1 MSTISREKG
10 LTSVL
15 MRSSTPAPNEKVLK
29 YLDGIAIAQSEG
41 EIEAE
46 DYHDE
51 LRSNRSGVSRHSR
64 TVGSP
69 SQNGAVSPRSQN
81 GQILQELAG
90 SPVSYER
97 LLSSDQRLHEAQ
109 EDEDDM
115 ASDVQQRSEGG
126 TALPVP
132 EPGPHDAPGPHY
144 ISYGS
149 SFGNLGPL
157 PTDDF
162 PQNAHNLWTNPVWTP
177 DPSGAQ
183 VPWNLNTGNSFEGGL
198 GLENVASRG
207 SSIAIGVESPTNK
220 TRTRSQAPSRA
231 SEKQPSEHRSQ
242 PPASPKA
249 GSRAPT
255 ARTAERPFSPQ
266 SVKSYGTSKTRPT
279 ENGTA
284 YPPLP
289 ESRFDDESMHDGPS
303 LPARSRA
310 ARSKAPSKAASVSP
324 SDSLSQVNIKRYKSP
339 SHREGSNVNQ
349 SEAGVN
355 GADFSPRSTVR
366 QVPVNGN
373 GRVPMSPT
381 NLSHQSRPFSPYH
394 HAPTQEDLLA
404 AAARGRGMVI
414 TEEEEEEEP
423 AKASSVAHSKMSKAS
438 RTASTAPS
446 ASPSHRTRQSA
457 ITNGKAP
464 SKQSSVAPSKQ
475 PSVAPS
481 KQPSVAP
488 SKQPSVAPSQQ
499 SRASRKRDVDATPTP
514 SRPHTPD
521 MDELNQE
528 EARIVE
534 QALASAVRTPRTSY
548 YTPSALDAEV
558 QQSSFHD
565 NELCILLH
573 QLKAPQT
580 HELVRKVVLKAVKQR
595 MKKLSMKYDNESI
608 KHYQKTYHNHDPIEE
623 LPVEDSDEPPRWAS
637 DLKREILLMQQ
648 RIESLGPKIENLRPP
663 PPPQSYA
670 EEGNFYDDDQYTT
683 TPVTQTVNIHTQA
696 TGTMAESM
704 YQPETEM
711 TMEDAPLGGHLEN
724 DAEFEDD
731 GEITEPTHRGFP
743 APAIHQTR
751 TPPNY
756 ALSDDRD
763 DSPGQQ
769 YLEEELYKLHQRPS
783 ATGEDQ
789 TTWDLRRSDVPD
801 EYDEEAPAVAPT
813 IPGSET
819 GDFGRRSASPPLP
832 PIPRDDTGQRSL
844 VQQYN
849 RNYNDPQQDLPPWQK
864 IHQRLLSWAIVW
876 PLSEL
881 DEALNSTTRGHQV
894 NEVAMSIWS
903 TQTYKRY
910 VRSRMT
916 DTPSGVVDR
925 LFVPPNMADAISNA
939 VFNGRH
945 GDACG
950 MLRDLWTPFGLQGMP
965 RLLVVL
971 AKHRNDENHWV
982 VHRFSLP
989 DGALTTYD
997 SYPERNLPDGRP
1009 LAWWFAIR
1017 VAWSN
1022 AIYPSPD
1029 KLMQKIVRLHRPMQ
1043 LPIDNSVS
1051 AGGIWRNILMGSRA
1065 ERSLDLER
1073 LRDLINTEVKNLRQ
1087 RKLMGKLSI
1096 NAPRPQWEDM
1106 S

>member
-1 MSTISREKG
+1 MSTAGGEKD
-10 LTSVL
+10 LTRVL
-15 MRSSTPAPNEKVLK
+15 MRSTTPVLK
-29 YLDGIAIAQSEG
+29 YLDGMATAQSEG
-41 EIEAE
+41 EMETQ
-46 DYHDE
+46 DYQDE
-51 LRSNRSGVSRHSR
+51 LRSNHSGASRHSR
-64 TVGSP
+64 TIGSR
-69 SQNGAVSPRSQN
+69 SQNGALSPRSQN
-81 GQILQELAG
+81 GQIFHELVG
-90 SPVSYER
+90 SLVSYER
-97 LLSSDQRLHEAQ
+97 LPPSDRRLHEME
-109 EDEDDM
+109 EDVDDM

-144 ISYGS
+144 ISYSS
-149 SFGNLGPL
+149 SFGNFGPL
-157 PTDDF
+157 PPDDLP
-162 PQNAHNLWTNPVWTP
+162 PQNALNTWVNTAWTP
-177 DPSGAQ
+177 DLANGQ
-183 VPWNLNTGNSFEGGL
+183 IPWNLNTGNSFEGGL
-198 GLENVASRG
+198 GLDNVASHRG
-207 SSIAIGVESPTNK
+207 TSIDIGVESPSNK

-231 SEKQPSEHRSQ
+231 SEKQGSEHYSQ
-242 PPASPKA
+242 PPTSPKA
-249 GSRAPT
+249 ASRAPT
-255 ARTAERPFSPQ
+255 ARTTDRPLSPPQ
-266 SVKSYGTSKTRPT
+266 SVKSHGTNKTRPT
-279 ENGTA
+279 EKGTV

-289 ESRFDDESMHDGPS
+289 ESRFGDESMYDGPS
-303 LPARSRA
+303 SPTRSRA
-310 ARSKAPSKAASVSP
+310 ARSKAPSKAPSVSP
-324 SDSLSQVNIKRYKSP
+324 SDSLSQYNVRRYKSP

-349 SEAGVN
+349 SEPGVN
-355 GADFSPRSTVR
+355 GADLSPRSTVR
-366 QVPVNGN
+366 QLPVNGN

-381 NLSHQSRPFSPYH
+381 SFSHQSRPFSPYR

-404 AAARGRGMVI
+404 AATRGRAIVI
-414 TEEEEEEEP
+414 PEEEEP
-423 AKASSVAHSKMSKAS
+423 TKASSVAHSRASK
-438 RTASTAPS
+438 TASAAPS
-446 ASPSHRTRQSA
+446 ATPSHRTRQSVA
-457 ITNGKAP
+457 TNGKASNKLPSIAP
-464 SKQSSVAPSKQ
+464 SKQPSMAPSKPSSIAPSKQ

-481 KQPSVAP
+481 HQGRS
-488 SKQPSVAPSQQ
+488 
-499 SRASRKRDVDATPTP
+499 SRNRDVDATPTP

-548 YTPSALDAEV
+548 YTPSVLDAEV

-580 HELVRKVVLKAVKQR
+580 HDLVRKVVLKAVKQR
-595 MKKLSMKYDNESI
+595 MKKLSMNYDNESI
-608 KHYQKTYHNHDPIEE
+608 KQYQKTYHNHDPISQ
-623 LPVEDSDEPPRWAS
+623 LPVEDVDEPPKWAS

-663 PPPQSYA
+663 PPPQSYV
-670 EEGNFYDDDQYTT
+670 EEGNFYDDDQYTH

-711 TMEDAPLGGHLEN
+711 TMEDAPPGSHFDN
-724 DAEFEDD
+724 AAEFEDD
-731 GEITEPTHRGFP
+731 GEMTEPTHRGFP
-743 APAIHQTR
+743 APTADQIR

-756 ALSDDRD
+756 ALSDGRD

-769 YLEEELYKLHQRPS
+769 YLEEELYKLQQRPS
-783 ATGEDQ
+783 ATGEEQ

-801 EYDEEAPAVAPT
+801 EYDDEESPAVAPT
-813 IPGSET
+813 IPGSEA
-819 GDFGRRSASPPLP
+819 GDLNRRSTSPSLP

-844 VQQYN
+844 VPQPQWN
-849 RNYNDPQQDLPPWQK
+849 GNYNDHQQDLPPWQK

-910 VRSRMT
+910 VRTRMT

-939 VFNGRH
+939 VYNGRH

-950 MLRDLWTPFGLQGMP
+950 MLRDLWGPFGLQGMP

-971 AKHRNDENHWV
+971 AKHRSDENHWV

-989 DGALTTYD
+989 DGSLTTYD
-997 SYPERNLPDGRP
+997 SYPEKNLPDGRP
-1009 LAWWFAIR
+1009 LGWWFAIR
-1017 VAWSN
+1017 VAWPN

-1029 KLMQKIVRLHRPMQ
+1029 NLMQKMVRLHRPMQ
-1043 LPIDNSVS
+1043 LSIDNSVA

-1087 RKLMGKLSI
+1087 RKLLGKLSI

>member
-1 MSTISREKG
+1 GGCGFNGEYCGIVEMTLDNPTASGSGASADISYIPPFYGGCDGEGASCNSSACSEAFHEPDQTYVQVACRNDDVNILITFCEGGESNTSIETGSTAVDVM
-10 LTSVL
+10 LTSTA
-15 MRSSTPAPNEKVLK
+15 SSTSSAQIGTILK
-29 YLDGIAIAQSEG
+29 YLDGIATAQSEG
-41 EIEAE
+41 EMETQ
-46 DYHDE
+46 DYQDE
-51 LRSNRSGVSRHSR
+51 IRSNHSGVSRHSR
-64 TVGSP
+64 TVGSR
-69 SQNGAVSPRSQN
+69 SQNGALSPRSQN
-81 GQILQELAG
+81 GKILHELVG
-90 SPVSYER
+90 LPLSYER
-97 LLSSDQRLHEAQ
+97 LPPSDQRLHEME
-109 EDEDDM
+109 EDVDDM

-126 TALPVP
+126 IPLPVP
-132 EPGPHDAPGPHY
+132 EPGPNDAPGPHY
-144 ISYGS
+144 ISYSS
-149 SFGNLGPL
+149 SFGNFGPFPPDDL
-157 PTDDF
+157 P
-162 PQNAHNLWTNPVWTP
+162 PQNALNTWNTAWTSDFAN
-177 DPSGAQ
+177 GQ
-183 VPWNLNTGNSFEGGL
+183 IPWNLNTGNSFEGGL
-198 GLENVASRG
+198 GLDNVASHRG
-207 SSIAIGVESPTNK
+207 TSIAIGVESPSNK

-231 SEKQPSEHRSQ
+231 SEKQ
-242 PPASPKA
+242 AA
-249 GSRAPT
+249 SRAPT
-255 ARTAERPFSPQ
+255 ARTTDRPLSPPQ
-266 SVKSYGTSKTRPT
+266 SVKSHGTNKTRLT
-279 ENGTA
+279 EKGTV

-289 ESRFDDESMHDGPS
+289 ESRFGDESMYDGPS
-303 LPARSRA
+303 SPTRSRA
-310 ARSKAPSKAASVSP
+310 ARSKAPSKAPSVSP
-324 SDSLSQVNIKRYKSP
+324 SDSLSQYNVKR
-339 SHREGSNVNQ
+339 
-349 SEAGVN
+349 
-355 GADFSPRSTVR
+355 
-366 QVPVNGN
+366 
-373 GRVPMSPT
+373 RVPMSPT
-381 NLSHQSRPFSPYH
+381 SFSHQSRPFSPYR

-404 AAARGRGMVI
+404 AATRGRAIVI
-414 TEEEEEEEP
+414 PGEEEP
-423 AKASSVAHSKMSKAS
+423 TKASSLPSIASSKQ
-438 RTASTAPS
+438 PS
-446 ASPSHRTRQSA
+446 
-457 ITNGKAP
+457 IVP
-464 SKQSSVAPSKQ
+464 SKPSSIAPSKQ

-481 KQPSVAP
+481 H
-488 SKQPSVAPSQQ
+488 Q
-499 SRASRKRDVDATPTP
+499 SRSSRNRDVDATPTP

-548 YTPSALDAEV
+548 YTPSVLDAEV

-580 HELVRKVVLKAVKQR
+580 HDLVRKVVLKAVKQR
-595 MKKLSMKYDNESI
+595 MKKLSMNYDNESI
-608 KHYQKTYHNHDPIEE
+608 KQYQKTYHNHDPISQ
-623 LPVEDSDEPPRWAS
+623 LPVEDADEPPKWAS

-663 PPPQSYA
+663 PPPQSYV
-670 EEGNFYDDDQYTT
+670 EEGNFYDDDQYTH

-711 TMEDAPLGGHLEN
+711 TMEDAPPGSHFDN
-724 DAEFEDD
+724 AAEFEDD
-731 GEITEPTHRGFP
+731 GEMTETTHRGFP
-743 APAIHQTR
+743 APNQIR

-756 ALSDDRD
+756 ALSDGRD

-769 YLEEELYKLHQRPS
+769 YLEEELYKLQQRPS
-783 ATGEDQ
+783 ATGEEQ
-789 TTWDLRRSDVPD
+789 TTWDLRRSDIPD
-801 EYDEEAPAVAPT
+801 EYDDEESPAVAPT
-813 IPGSET
+813 IPGSEA
-819 GDFGRRSASPPLP
+819 GDLNRRSSSPSLP

-844 VQQYN
+844 VPQPQWN
-849 RNYNDPQQDLPPWQK
+849 GNYNDHQQDLPPWQK

-910 VRSRMT
+910 VRTRMT

-939 VFNGRH
+939 VYNGRH

-950 MLRDLWTPFGLQGMP
+950 MLRDLWGPFGLQGMP

-971 AKHRNDENHWV
+971 AKHRSDENHWV

-989 DGALTTYD
+989 DGSLTTYD
-997 SYPERNLPDGRP
+997 SYPEKNLPDGRP
-1009 LAWWFAIR
+1009 LGWWFAIR
-1017 VAWSN
+1017 VAWPN

-1029 KLMQKIVRLHRPMQ
+1029 NLMQKMVRLHRPMQ
-1043 LPIDNSVS
+1043 LSIDNSVA

-1087 RKLMGKLSI
+1087 RKLLGKLSI